1 LSYAAISFSGWFS
14 PWTFRSALD
23 DVLKL
28 QDLHV
33 LMTAAKAGAWGKTQR
48 LNTTHPA
55 VSRTI
60 EELDLE
66 DAIGVRLLDRSRPRG
81 RADPWSAR
89 CSTDAATVFDDL
101 RQAVRNIAFRSDPTL
116 GEIKIG
122 GK

>member
-1 LSYAAISFSGWFS
+1 
-14 PWTFRSALD
+14 LD

-33 LMTAAKAGAWGKTQR
+33 LMTAAKAGAWGKTAQR

-81 RADPWSAR
+81 RADPGRA
-89 CSTDAATVFDDL
+89 L
-101 RQAVRNIAFRSDPTL
+101 L
-116 GEIKIG
+116 H
-122 GK
+122 

>member
-1 LSYAAISFSGWFS
+1 MSYAAISFSGWLSVRLFEAR
-14 PWTFRSALD
+14 WTAP
-23 DVLKL
+23 KH

-33 LMTAAKAGAWGKTQR
+33 LMTPAKAGGWGKTQR

-55 VSRTI
+55 VSRTS

>member
-1 LSYAAISFSGWFS
+1 
-14 PWTFRSALD
+14 
-23 DVLKL
+23 
-28 QDLHV
+28 
-33 LMTAAKAGAWGKTQR
+33 MTAAKAGAWGKTAQR

-66 DAIGVRLLDRSRPRG
+66 DAIGVRLLDRSRPRA
-81 RADPWSAR
+81 RADPWSR
-89 CSTDAATVFDDL
+89 AAPLTQRQFFDDL
-101 RQAVRNIAFRSDPTL
+101 RQAVRNIAFHSDPTL